1 MTTDADP
8 KAPTQHARVEQL
20 EDRASRLTGAVWFM
34 LDTQLAMV
42 EHLGAKMGDAAGFRN
57 ALYTTLAEIGR
68 ADEAQLSPRA
78 KATYAELLARL
89 KEGPAPKTP
98 YISPE
103 VERAKLPQ

>member
-42 EHLGAKMGDAAGFRN
+42 EQLGAKMGDASAFRKS
-57 ALYTTLAEIGR
+57 LFKTLAEIRR

-78 KATYAELLARL
+78 KATYAELLIRL
-89 KEGPAPKTP
+89 RDGSAPATP
-98 YISPE
+98 YVSPE
-103 VERAKLPQ
+103 VERAKLP

>member
-42 EHLGAKMGDAAGFRN
+42 EQLGAKMGDAAAFRKS
-57 ALYTTLAEIGR
+57 LYTVLSEIRR
-68 ADEAQLSPRA
+68 ADEPQLSARA
-78 KATYAELLARL
+78 KATYAELLTRL

-98 YISPE
+98 YISAE

>member
-8 KAPTQHARVEQL
+8 KAPTPSARVEQL

-34 LDTQLAMV
+34 LDLQLAMV
-42 EHLGAKMGDAAGFRN
+42 DRMGAQAGEAVKFRR
-57 ALYTTLAEIGR
+57 ALATVLAEIKR

-78 KATYAELLARL
+78 KATYADLLLRL
-89 KEGPAPKTP
+89 RDGPAPKTP

-103 VERAKLPQ
+103 VERTKIP